1 MWNTSGAKYKHML
14 YNVNR
19 SRRKSWDKLKKAIEW
34 YILVLKKEVLLGET
48 KWVINTK
55 LASLA
60 RLKKMWVNKDMII
73 ETLERKWL
81 KNLLSKIN

>member
-1 MWNTSGAKYKHML
+1 ML

-19 SRRKSWDKLKKAIEW
+19 VRRKSGEKQKKALEW

-55 LASLA
+55 KAASA
-60 RLKKMWVNKDMII
+60 RLQKMGITKAMVIK
-73 ETLERKWL
+73 TLEK
-81 KNLLSKIN
+81 K